1 MPVAR
6 FVKYLKIIL
15 NEAGRAHQ
23 NLVPDEVRATSNY
36 YLPDAMRLISDRYG
50 FSQTPS
56 IEDMKT
62 TGGVF
67 KDGRLVS
74 GTKKIN
80 IAEIGMF
87 NDGIYA
93 LAQDTTAADFI
104 VDDLITWA
112 EQAIGLRPSI
122 TKIPR
127 KYDNAVVVEF
137 EGNIEGRLDIFNE
150 MISSYSGMLTSLY
163 NETVSVSLYQIGFA
177 FESLDVKLAINT
189 KFTVVRRYGLPFSS
203 NRYYCIAP
211 LKTEMHI
218 DLLEKFEKA
227 LS

>member
-1 MPVAR
+1 M
-6 FVKYLKIIL
+6 KIIL

-23 NLVPDEVRATSNY
+23 ILVPDEVRATGNY
-36 YLPDAMRLISDRYG
+36 YLPDALRLISDRYG
-50 FSQTPS
+50 FSETPS

-67 KDGRLVS
+67 KEGRLVS
-74 GTKKIN
+74 GAKKIN
-80 IAEIGMF
+80 IAEIGIF

-93 LAQDTTAADFI
+93 LAQDTATAHFI

-112 EQAIGLRPSI
+112 EEAVGLRPSI

-137 EGNIEGRLDIFNE
+137 EADIEGRLDIFNE
-150 MISSYSGMLTSLY
+150 LISSYNGMLESLY
-163 NETVSVSLYQIGFA
+163 NEAVSVSFYQIGFA
-177 FESLDVKLAINT
+177 FDSLEVNLAVNT
-189 KFTVVRRYGLPFSS
+189 KFTIERRVGLPFSS

-218 DLLEKFEKA
+218 ELLEKFEKA